1 MTHARSTV
9 LGALITTAVCAGGF
23 AFLVGPWWALL
34 LGVNAAAFLFYGF
47 DKYRAG
53 RKGWRVPE
61 AVLLWFAVLCA
72 APGSWL
78 GQLVF
83 NHKTS
88 KSSFKR
94 AFWILTILQAA
105 GTVAL
110 IIYLRGR

>member
-1 MTHARSTV
+1 MSHVRSMGLSAV
-9 LGALITTAVCAGGF
+9 IVTAACAGGF
-23 AFLVGPWWALL
+23 AFLVEIWWALL

-47 DKYRAG
+47 DKYRAV

-94 AFWILTILQAA
+94 AFWILTILQAI
-105 GTVAL
+105 GMTAL